1 MINAKAETHSPDAGR
16 VGGRRNRLASLP
28 PIPLTPVHAP
38 AAKPGNGPIW
48 RALRR
53 AVQRVTDGAREP
65 SLADAPPQE
74 VVAPLE
80 ALIDSLRQTLH
91 GETPSLREVVLH
103 AHAKRLLGDLRRAFL
118 AEIAGITDQITAAD
132 LVAVLRAFDQVER
145 IAEQDCTQ
153 RFMGRLATP
162 EGPALVV
169 EIAHDM
175 RSPLASILFLVET
188 LRNGQ
193 SGPVTPV
200 QDRQL
205 GLVYSAAFGLSSLT
219 SDVVELARGG
229 ERLLDT
235 EPMPFSLLEIFNS
248 VRDITQPIAE
258 EKGLGVRLLPPEADW
273 RVGCAAALQRVL
285 LNLTTNAL
293 KYTSEGSVEVS
304 GRQIS
309 RTSVEFSVTDTGRGI
324 PADLMACLFETFR
337 ADRHRKAQRF
347 SSAGLGLSI
356 CRKLVRRM
364 GGHLEAES
372 APNAGTRIW
381 FTLELPLAPRL

>member
-1 MINAKAETHSPDAGR
+1 MIQGKADSRSTDAGR
-16 VGGRRNRLASLP
+16 VGGTRNRLSGLP
-28 PIPLTPVHAP
+28 PIPLTPAKETAP
-38 AAKPGNGPIW
+38 KQSDAPLW

-53 AVQRVTDGAREP
+53 AVQRVADGAREP

-80 ALIDSLRQTLH
+80 ALCDSLRQAMR
-91 GETPSLREVVLH
+91 GETLAPRELVLH
-103 AHAKRLLGDLRRAFL
+103 ARAQRLLGELRRAFL
-118 AEIAGITDQITAAD
+118 AEISGVADQVSATD
-132 LVAVLRAFDQVER
+132 LVALLRAFDQVER
-145 IAEQDCTQ
+145 VIEQDCTQ
-153 RFMGRLATP
+153 RFTGRLAAP
-162 EGPALVV
+162 DGPALVV

-235 EPMPFSLLEIFNS
+235 EPVPFSLLEIFNG

-258 EKGLGVRLLPPEADW
+258 EKGLAVRLLPPEADW
-273 RVGCAAALQRVL
+273 RIGCAAALQRVL

-293 KYTSEGSVEVS
+293 KFTSEGTVEVT
-304 GRQIS
+304 GRQVS
-309 RTSVEFSVTDTGRGI
+309 RTAVEFSVTDTGRGI

-356 CRKLVRRM
+356 CKKLVRRM
-364 GGHLEAES
+364 GGTLEAES

>member
-1 MINAKAETHSPDAGR
+1 MIHGNADTHSTDAGR
-16 VGGRRNRLASLP
+16 GTGRRNRLAGLP
-28 PIPLTPVHAP
+28 PIPLTPAQEPAP
-38 AAKPGNGPIW
+38 KPTDGPIW

-53 AVQRVTDGAREP
+53 AVQRVADGAREP

-74 VVAPLE
+74 VTAPLE
-80 ALIDSLRQTLH
+80 GLVDALRQAIR
-91 GETPSLREVVLH
+91 GESPVLRELVLH
-103 AHAKRLLGDLRRAFL
+103 ARAQRLLGELRRAFVS
-118 AEIAGITDQITAAD
+118 EITGVTDQIAAGD
-132 LVAVLRAFDQVER
+132 LVTMLRAFDQVDR
-145 IAEQDCTQ
+145 IIEQDCTQ
-153 RFMGRLATP
+153 RFTARLAAP
-162 EGPALVV
+162 DGPALVV

-235 EPMPFSLLEIFNS
+235 EPVPFSLLEIFNG

-258 EKGLGVRLLPPEADW
+258 EKGLVVRLLPPEADW
-273 RVGCAAALQRVL
+273 RIGCAAALQRVL

-293 KYTSEGSVEVS
+293 KFTSEGSVEVS
-304 GRQIS
+304 GRQVS
-309 RTSVEFSVTDTGRGI
+309 RTAVEFSVTDTGRGI

-337 ADRHRKAQRF
+337 SDRHRKAQRF

-356 CRKLVRRM
+356 CKKLVRRM
-364 GGHLEAES
+364 GAQLEAS
-372 APNAGTRIW
+372 STPSVGTRIW